1 MAAARKRDYTPS
13 VEKRRSVRLGSDA
26 RSVSTLATENSSL
39 SFLKQQRSAK
49 KLSFSTTRGT
59 QNLSERPVSNLQEHS
74 NTAQKSLETGSHRVP
89 IVSPSKAAPLWLL
102 RLYNLHHYSSVGAFF
117 LVAATLVVYGWTVYS
132 QELWGQDYRRLQNL
146 QRNERQLTT
155 TNATLTNKMAEEA
168 ERPTAGLVSPTPART
183 IFLPPASHG
192 SNPKPSNGTPKS
204 ETQQYIPSPL
214 GY

>member
-13 VEKRRSVRLGSDA
+13 VEKRRSVRLGSA
-26 RSVSTLATENSSL
+26 TRSVSTLATENSFL
-39 SFLKQQRSAK
+39 SSLKQQRSEK
-49 KLSFSTTRGT
+49 KLSFPTTRGT
-59 QNLSERPVSNLQEHS
+59 QDLSKRTVSNLQEHS
-74 NTAQKSLETGSHRVP
+74 NTAQKRLETGSHP
-89 IVSPSKAAPLWLL
+89 LPTVSPSKAAPLWLL
-102 RLYNLHHYSSVGAFF
+102 RLYNLHQYSSVVAFF

-168 ERPTAGLVSPTPART
+168 ERPTAGLVSPTPAKT